1 MDKIVPGPTYDPIG
15 KPEFPNAPKYT
26 MTSRKFSKG
35 KDPIVPPTSTT
46 TLVGP
51 GSYFQKVKKSHST
64 SSLSRVPYD
73 SKISNTPTVSF
84 TKAPRTIQQ
93 IKNTVD

>member
-1 MDKIVPGPTYDPIG
+1 
-15 KPEFPNAPKYT
+15 
-26 MTSRKFSKG
+26 MTSRKAPKG
-35 KDPIVPPTSTT
+35 QDPIIPQTATT

-73 SKISNTPTVSF
+73 STISNTPTISF
-84 TKAPRTIQQ
+84 PKAPRTMQQ
-93 IKNTVD
+93 LKNSVD

>member
-1 MDKIVPGPTYDPIG
+1 
-15 KPEFPNAPKYT
+15 
-26 MTSRKFSKG
+26 MTSRKITKDQDPMAPKG
-35 KDPIVPPTSTT
+35 STT

-73 SKISNTPTVSF
+73 STISNTPTISF
-84 TKAPRTIQQ
+84 TKAPRTMQQ
-93 IKNTVD
+93 LKNSVD